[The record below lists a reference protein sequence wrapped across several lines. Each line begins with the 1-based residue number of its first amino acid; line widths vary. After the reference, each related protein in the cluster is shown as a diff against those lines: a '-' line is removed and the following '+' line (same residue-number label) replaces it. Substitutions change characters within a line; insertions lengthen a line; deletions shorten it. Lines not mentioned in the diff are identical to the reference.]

1 MLTTHIGLAGSWWCW
16 VAVLAC
22 GPEEAL
28 PRGQGFWPAFLWQ
41 ELHCELARGIL
52 MSENLLLTGLEPQ
65 MSLSNRATKV
75 SQGLAGRILS
85 EMKIF
90 LSLQTTL
97 KRGAVEELSKI
108 TWSSHLEICT

>member
-52 MSENLLLTGLEPQ
+52 MSENLLLTGQKGAPDELV
-65 MSLSNRATKV
+65 K
-75 SQGLAGRILS
+75 QGNQS
-85 EMKIF
+85 
-90 LSLQTTL
+90 
-97 KRGAVEELSKI
+97 
-108 TWSSHLEICT
+108 

>member
-1 MLTTHIGLAGSWWCW
+1 
-16 VAVLAC
+16 
-22 GPEEAL
+22 
-28 PRGQGFWPAFLWQ
+28 
-41 ELHCELARGIL
+41 
-52 MSENLLLTGLEPQ
+52 